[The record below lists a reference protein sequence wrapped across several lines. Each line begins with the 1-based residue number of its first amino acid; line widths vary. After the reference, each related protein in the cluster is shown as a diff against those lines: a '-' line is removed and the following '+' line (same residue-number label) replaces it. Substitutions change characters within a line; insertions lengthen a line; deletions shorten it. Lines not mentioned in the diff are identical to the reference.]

1 MILGFS
7 LTLFIFEVFKLGL
20 FIKVFGIYLTKI
32 NIAYIN
38 EIEFSLNLKNNND
51 KIN

>member
-20 FIKVFGIYLTKI
+20 FKVFGIYLTKI

-38 EIEFSLNLKNNND
+38 EIEFLLNLKNNND